1 MNILEAMQTPE
12 LFGDAFKGDSWETW
26 RAVLSGAFALPMD
39 ADRLATFKSVAGD
52 REPPSERV
60 RELWCIAGRRS
71 AKTHTAAAI
80 AVYLATVGAAI
91 ERLTD
96 KLSAGERGVIALLA
110 TDRSQAKVALNY
122 IHGLFDASPAL
133 RGMIEKRAAE
143 SIDLNNRISVEV
155 STSNYRAIRGRTLLA
170 VLLDEVAFFRDSET
184 SAANDKEIYR
194 AAVPGLATTGG
205 MLIGISSPWAK
216 RGLLYDKFRKHYGN
230 DSDILV
236 VKGPTTAFNPT
247 LNPKVIEDALN
258 DDPEAAKTEWLGEF
272 RDGISSFL
280 DRVVVDSCTR
290 SKPLVVPPVNGIR
303 YVAFTDPAGGGQG
316 PNADRFTLAIGY
328 HDRETDKVVVCGVW
342 GRKGSP
348 SEIVSEYAEI
358 LKGYRIKQVYSDRY
372 AGSWPAEEYKR
383 HGIHLEYTDRNRSQL
398 YQEVLPLFNTG
409 RIEIPADPIL
419 INEFC
424 SLERKV
430 GRNADIIDHP
440 PGGHDDLSNAAAG
453 LAVHAL
459 NQPYRTPT
467 NVFVGWSIDQPRPTR
482 KPGHPYGH

>member
-1 MNILEAMQTPE
+1 MNILEAMQTPD
-12 LFGDAFKGDSWETW
+12 LFGDAFTGDSWKTW

-39 ADRLATFKSVAGD
+39 DDRLATFKSVAGD

-60 RELWCIAGRRS
+60 RELWAIAGRRS

-80 AVYLATVGAAI
+80 AVYLATVGAVI

-110 TDRSQAKVALNY
+110 TDRNQAKVALNY

-133 RGMIEKRAAE
+133 RGMIEKRGAE
-143 SIDLNNRISVEV
+143 SIDLNNRISIEV
-155 STSNYRAIRGRTLLA
+155 STSNYRSIRGRTLLA

-205 MLIGISSPWAK
+205 MLIGISSPYAK
-216 RGLLYDKFRKHYGN
+216 RGLLYDKYRKHYGN

-247 LNPKVIEDALN
+247 LNPKIIEDALE
-258 DDPEAAKTEWLGEF
+258 DDPESAKTEWLGEF
-272 RDGISSFL
+272 REGVSSFL

-290 SKPLVVPPVNGIR
+290 SRPLIVPPTTGVT
-303 YVAFTDPAGGGQG
+303 YYAFTDPAGGGKG
-316 PNADRFTLAIGY
+316 PGADQFTLAIGY
-328 HDRETDKVVVCGVW
+328 YDRKTAQVIACGVW

-348 SEIVSEYAEI
+348 AEIVKEYSDI
-358 LKGYRIKQVYSDRY
+358 LKSYGVRRVFSDRY

-383 HGIHLEYTDRNRSQL
+383 HGVHLRYTEYNRSQL
-398 YQEVLPLFNTG
+398 YQEVLPMFNTG
-409 RIEIPADPIL
+409 RIEIPNDPHL
-419 INEFC
+419 INQFC
-424 SLERKV
+424 SLERRL

-440 PGGHDDLSNAAAG
+440 PGGHDDLSNAVAG
-453 LAVHAL
+453 LAVHAANGMNYEAPIL
-459 NQPYRTPT
+459 
-467 NVFVGWSIDQPRPTR
+467 VVG
-482 KPGHPYGH
+482 Y

>member
-1 MNILEAMQTPE
+1 MQTPE

-39 ADRLATFKSVAGD
+39 DDRMATFKSVAGD

-110 TDRSQAKVALNY
+110 TDRNQAKVALNY

-133 RGMIEKRAAE
+133 RGMIEKRGAE

-170 VLLDEVAFFRDSET
+170 VLLDECAFFRDSET

-205 MLIGISSPWAK
+205 MLIGISSPYAK
-216 RGLLYDKFRKHYGN
+216 RGLLFDKYRKHYGN

-247 LNPKVIEDALN
+247 LNPKIIEDALV

-272 RDGISSFL
+272 REGVSSFL
-280 DRVVVDSCTR
+280 DRIVVDSCTR
-290 SKPLVVPPVNGIR
+290 SKPLVVPPATGVTYFG
-303 YVAFTDPAGGGQG
+303 FTDPAGGGKG
-316 PNADRFTLAIGY
+316 PNADQFTLAIGY
-328 HDRETDKVVVCGVW
+328 YDRKVAQVVVCGVW

-348 SEIVSEYAEI
+348 AEIVKEYSDI
-358 LKGYRIKQVYSDRY
+358 LKSYGVRRVFSDRY

-383 HGIHLEYTDRNRSQL
+383 HGVHLRYTEYNRSQL
-398 YQEVLPLFNTG
+398 YQEVLPMFNTG
-409 RIEIPADPIL
+409 RIEIPNDPYL
-419 INEFC
+419 VNQFC
-424 SLERKV
+424 SLERRV
-430 GRNADIIDHP
+430 GRNSDIIDHP
-440 PGGHDDLSNAAAG
+440 PGGHDDLSNAVSG
-453 LAVHAL
+453 LAVHAANGMNYDAPIL
-459 NQPYRTPT
+459 
-467 NVFVGWSIDQPRPTR
+467 VVG
-482 KPGHPYGH
+482 Y